1 MSPSA
6 AAALKTVTEPE
17 TTTAYGQK
25 MPGHNAV
32 IEVLKE
38 QGVDTIFGY
47 PGGAIMPIYDGLE
60 LVEHNMQHILGASE
74 GGLGHMATGYARRT
88 GKTGVLFVTSGPGLT
103 NALTPIADAQ
113 GDSVPMVV
121 ISGQVPTSLIGTDA
135 FQEVPATQLTMP
147 ITKHNMLVLKP
158 EDLPQALRDAF
169 RIASEGRP
177 GVVHVDIPKNVQF
190 AQTVFTPPKPQPA
203 PKRAINNFQRAIDLM
218 LQAKRP
224 VFYVGGGVIN
234 AGQKASDT
242 LAELINETGFPATS
256 TLMGLGAYPTTHA
269 AHLGMLGMHGT
280 YEANMAMHQ
289 SDLIIAVGARF
300 DDRVTGK
307 LFDEYGKRSFAPNAK
322 IIHIDIEKAEIN
334 KLVRADAP
342 LLGDAADMLQQLQ
355 SSWRGQQYKERPD
368 LNAWWDRID
377 AWRTARSL
385 DIDPESGDDIRAQ
398 HVLQK
403 LGALLKTLPDYTV
416 ATNVGQHQMWAAQY
430 LPFTKPRQF
439 LTSGKVGTMG
449 YGLPGG
455 IGAAWGKPDA
465 PCIVVT
471 GDGSWRMNTPEVETA
486 CRYDIPV
493 KILMLDNNSLNM
505 VGQWQRGI
513 HGGRMSQSQFKGSTK
528 DFVGEFKAQGHNAW
542 GEKIT
547 HPSQVDAALKRMM
560 ASPGPYFL
568 QVAIR
573 NEDCYPIVEAGRVH
587 NDMKF
592 SADFKRRNPH
602 LAPA

>member
-6 AAALKTVTEPE
+6 AAALRAVDPLP
-17 TTTAYGQK
+17 YGRK
-25 MPGHNAV
+25 MPGHNVV

-60 LVEHNMQHILGASE
+60 LVPHDMTHILGAAE

-121 ISGQVPTSLIGTDA
+121 ISGQVPTTLIGTDA

-147 ITKHNMLVLKP
+147 ITKHNILVLKA
-158 EDLPQALRDAF
+158 ENIEGALRDAF
-169 RIASEGRP
+169 RIAAEGRP

-190 AQTVFTPPKPQPA
+190 AQVETTRPKLRPA
-203 PKRAINNFQRAIDLM
+203 KAKANNNYQRAIDM
-218 LQAKRP
+218 MMAARQP

-234 AGQKASDT
+234 AGQEASDT
-242 LAELINETGFPATS
+242 LMTLINETGFPATS

-269 AHLGMLGMHGT
+269 SHLGMLGMHGT

-307 LFDEYGKRSFAPNAK
+307 IFDEHGNRLFAPGAR
-322 IIHIDIEKAEIN
+322 IIHIDVEKAEIS

-342 LLGDAADMLQQLQ
+342 ILGDAAETLKRLHDHWKHQQH
-355 SSWRGQQYKERPD
+355 GTRPD
-368 LNAWWDRID
+368 LNPWWDQIEQ
-377 AWRTARSL
+377 WRTVRSL
-385 DIDPESGDDIRAQ
+385 DVDAENGVEIRAQ

-403 LGALLKTLPDYTV
+403 LGKMLQPLPDYTV

-449 YGLPGG
+449 YGLPAG
-455 IGAAWGKPDA
+455 IGAAWAKPEA
-465 PCIVVT
+465 PCVVVT
-471 GDGSWRMNTPEVETA
+471 GDGSWRMNTTEVETA
-486 CRYDIPV
+486 CRYNIPV
-493 KILMLDNNSLNM
+493 KVLMLDNNSLNM

-513 HGGRMSQSQFKGSTK
+513 HGGRMSQSQFHNSTK
-528 DFVGEFKAQGHNAW
+528 DFVAEFKAQGTNAQ
-542 GEKIT
+542 GEKVT
-547 HPSQVDAALKRMM
+547 DPAQLDAALKRMM
-560 ASPGPYFL
+560 AASGPYFL
-568 QVAIR
+568 QVVIK
-573 NEDCYPIVEAGRVH
+573 NEDCFPIVEAGRVH

-592 SADFKRRNPH
+592 SEDMKRRNPQ
-602 LAPA
+602 LAPV